1 MQYSEVPLATI
12 VCCHYGTTQNQSPGI
27 DWNKLVLMVWFFNCC
42 LFAAPGEKKNLNSLL
57 KRLEIEQVK
66 CARKFF
72 WKEKIDA
79 FLQCIMYFSEITP
92 SPASLKVCRDF
103 ARANLLKQLI
113 K

>member
-1 MQYSEVPLATI
+1 MVPLKTS
-12 VCCHYGTTQNQSPGI
+12 H
-27 DWNKLVLMVWFFNCC
+27 LVLTEISYYSWCGSLTAVF
-42 LFAAPGEKKNLNSLL
+42 LQHQEKKKNLNSLL

-66 CARKFF
+66 CAHKFF

-79 FLQCIMYFSEITP
+79 FLQRIMYFSEIIP

-103 ARANLLKQLI
+103 ARANLLEQLI